1 MYTIKKFFGDETGL
15 ELTEYAIAAAL
26 IVGGLILAF
35 TTLGD
40 AISARI
46 TALSGIVTGS

>member
-1 MYTIKKFFGDETGL
+1 MNTIKKFFGDETGL

-35 TTLGD
+35 TTLGGN
-40 AISARI
+40 IKTRI
-46 TALSGIVTGS
+46 EGLAAAVAS